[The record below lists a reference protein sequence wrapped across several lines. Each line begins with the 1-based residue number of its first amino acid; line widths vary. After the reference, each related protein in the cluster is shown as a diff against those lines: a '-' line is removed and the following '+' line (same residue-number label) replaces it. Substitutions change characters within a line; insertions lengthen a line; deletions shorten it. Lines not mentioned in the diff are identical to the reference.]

1 MSSSQPRTLRISTPT
16 DRGGQVVELDGVDI
30 SRSLIGL
37 SLNIRAGD
45 MPSVVLDV
53 IAEEVPTELAEVHA
67 YLPDA
72 TRELLVRLGWT
83 PPAEEATP

>member
-1 MSSSQPRTLRISTPT
+1 VSSRQPRTLRISTPT
-16 DRGGQVVELDGVDI
+16 DRGGQVVEVDGVDI
-30 SRSLIGL
+30 SRALIGL

-53 IAEEVPTELAEVHA
+53 IVEEVPTQLDEVRA

-72 TRELLVRLGWT
+72 TKELLVRLGWT
-83 PPAEEATP
+83 PPVEEAP